1 MHPGPLLT
9 FPTTTHIVDQL
20 EKAQIP
26 DAIGFILTTSPEVK
40 MDKYFGE
47 WVPYTGNGAII
58 LGVVLLVIA
67 GVFTLL
73 GFKLNKS
80 LSVKQPGRAMAG
92 MLVAIWILA
101 INTFLANSSVYAL
114 YMQQINLIGT
124 PPENPIT
131 IFTLSFAFISFLIIF
146 QINVN
151 IGVKTAFWSA
161 VLAAMAGPMV
171 FELPFDLIIMS
182 RTYPPIPTNPALFI
196 GLYFIPLF
204 SIELT
209 TISLLFLSPLM
220 KVTRQT
226 LFSIAGMFLVF
237 AIWGFLSFSF
247 AYTTEFLI
255 LNVVAKA
262 LAFVTVITL
271 FLPQKTMNSPLES
284 AKAP

>member
-1 MHPGPLLT
+1 
-9 FPTTTHIVDQL
+9 
-20 EKAQIP
+20 
-26 DAIGFILTTSPEVK
+26 

-58 LGVVLLVIA
+58 LGAVLLVIA

-73 GFKLNKS
+73 GFKLKKS

-92 MLVAIWILA
+92 MLIGIWILA
-101 INTFLANSSVYAL
+101 INTFLANSSVYAI

-131 IFTLSFAFISFLIIF
+131 KFTLGFAAISFVVIF
-146 QINVN
+146 FVNVDGGTK
-151 IGVKTAFWSA
+151 IAFWSA
-161 VLAAMAGPMV
+161 VACAMAGPMI
-171 FELPFDLIIMS
+171 FELPFDLIVMS
-182 RTYPPIPTNPALFI
+182 RTYPPIPPNPALFI

-209 TISLLFLSPLM
+209 TISLLFLSPLF
-220 KVTRQT
+220 KVTRLT

-255 LNVVAKA
+255 LNVAAKA

-271 FLPQKTMNSPLES
+271 FLPQKTMNSPLENV
-284 AKAP
+284 KAP